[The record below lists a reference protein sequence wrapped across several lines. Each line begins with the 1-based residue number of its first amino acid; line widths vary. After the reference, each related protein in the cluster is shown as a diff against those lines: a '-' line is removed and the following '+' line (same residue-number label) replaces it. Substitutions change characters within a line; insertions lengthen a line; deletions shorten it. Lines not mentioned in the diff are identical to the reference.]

1 MDVECAL
8 RLQGVMMLV
17 SELNVELLAAATT
30 ASVDLLLWYQRKL
43 GVHVRRAVAKSSML
57 TILAHKLLKYPER

>member
-17 SELNVELLAAATT
+17 SGERNRAECRVASCCNHHLRGLIVVVSTAAWCARTT
-30 ASVDLLLWYQRKL
+30 SFGKVFYADHSC
-43 GVHVRRAVAKSSML
+43 S
-57 TILAHKLLKYPER
+57 